1 MTLTIA
7 LHDSPV
13 GRLTLTAGPAGLAG
27 VYFEGHAH
35 GGPPPGA
42 RGEAPVLSE
51 ARRQLDGYFAG
62 KRTVFDLRLAPSG
75 AAFQQRV
82 WALLLRIPFGET
94 HTYGALAA
102 QLGNPNAARAV
113 GAAVGRNP
121 ISIIVPCHRV
131 VGASGALTG
140 FAGGLDRKRWLL
152 AHEQG
157 ERQLALEGPISSPA

>member
-1 MTLTIA
+1 MSPTIA

-13 GRLTLTAGPAGLAG
+13 GLLTLVASAAGLAG
-27 VYFEGHAH
+27 VYFDGHAH
-35 GGPPPGA
+35 GGPPAGL
-42 RGEAPVLSE
+42 RGEAPVLAE
-51 ARRQLDGYFAG
+51 ARRQLDAYFAG
-62 KRTVFDLRLAPSG
+62 KRSAFDLRLAPEG

-94 HTYGALAA
+94 NTYGALAA
-102 QLGNPNAARAV
+102 LSGNPNAARAV

-121 ISIIVPCHRV
+121 LSIIVPCHRV

-157 ERQLALEGPISSPA
+157 ERQLAL